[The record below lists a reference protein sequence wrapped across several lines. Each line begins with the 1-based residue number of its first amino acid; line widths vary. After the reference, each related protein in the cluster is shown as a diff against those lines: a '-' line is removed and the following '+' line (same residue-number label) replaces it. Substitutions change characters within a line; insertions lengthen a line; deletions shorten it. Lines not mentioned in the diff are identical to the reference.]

1 MATLTLII
9 FLFIRLGLPILVL
22 FAVGTYFEKHQQT
35 RREVL

>member
-1 MATLTLII
+1 MATLTLIT

-22 FAVGTYFEKHQQT
+22 FAVGTYFERQQA